1 VLVIGQIISD
11 SNSLDPAQAF
21 EFGSVWADAQ
31 VYDTLVDFSRGFT
44 RAVPRLALSWTVS
57 SDGKTYTFRLR
68 TGAKFHSGAT
78 VDARAIEFSIRR
90 VFRLNLTPAFIVTDF
105 IKNPTDVVAVG
116 NDQVRVT
123 FNQSMP
129 EILMASVMA
138 NPVTS
143 VVDPALVQRN
153 ATATDP
159 MANAWVSDHDAGSGP
174 FRLIGWSR
182 NLKIE
187 LQAFEELGIVSGY
200 FRGRVDDVLMRVT
213 DMFMAFPRLIL
224 AMAIAAAL
232 KPTLENVVIAIS
244 LAAWPA
250 YARLARSVTL
260 GIREENYI
268 EAARSLG
275 ASHWRILGRHV
286 LPGATSP
293 AVIQVSLD
301 MGGILLTAAGL
312 GFIGFG
318 AQPPTPE
325 WGLMISE
332 GRNYITAQW
341 WVSTFPGL
349 AISLVVLGFNLL
361 GDGIRD
367 VLDPRMRG
375 MRH

>member
-1 VLVIGQIISD
+1 MAGLLIIGLLIVLAFFAPV
-11 SNSLDPAQAF
+11 LAPYDPLTTNTAF
-21 EFGSVWADAQ
+21 RLHAPSGEHAFGTDQ
-31 VYDTLVDFSRGFT
+31 LGRDIFSRVLYGARISLRIAILT
-44 RAVPRLALSWTVS
+44 AVIALAI
-57 SDGKTYTFRLR
+57 
-68 TGAKFHSGAT
+68 GA
-78 VDARAIEFSIRR
+78 
-90 VFRLNLTPAFIVTDF
+90 P
-105 IKNPTDVVAVG
+105 
-116 NDQVRVT
+116 
-123 FNQSMP
+123 
-129 EILMASVMA
+129 
-138 NPVTS
+138 
-143 VVDPALVQRN
+143 
-153 ATATDP
+153 
-159 MANAWVSDHDAGSGP
+159 
-174 FRLIGWSR
+174 
-182 NLKIE
+182 
-187 LQAFEELGIVSGY
+187 LGIVSGY
-200 FRGRVDDVLMRVT
+200 FRGYVDDLLMRVT

-268 EAARSLG
+268 EAARALG
-275 ASHWRILGRHV
+275 ASVRRLLARHV
-286 LPGATSP
+286 LPGVVSP
-293 AVIQVSLD
+293 MVIQVSLD

-325 WGLMISE
+325 WGLMISQ

-375 MRH
+375 MR

>member
-1 VLVIGQIISD
+1 MASSIPRSVTSSEGSREWTRSWRLAWRTLRNPLSLAGLLIIGLLILLAFIAPALAPYDPLKTNTAFRLQAPSREHTFGTDQLGRDIFSRVLYGARISLRIAILTAVIALVIG
-11 SNSLDPAQAF
+11 
-21 EFGSVWADAQ
+21 
-31 VYDTLVDFSRGFT
+31 
-44 RAVPRLALSWTVS
+44 
-57 SDGKTYTFRLR
+57 
-68 TGAKFHSGAT
+68 
-78 VDARAIEFSIRR
+78 
-90 VFRLNLTPAFIVTDF
+90 
-105 IKNPTDVVAVG
+105 
-116 NDQVRVT
+116 
-123 FNQSMP
+123 
-129 EILMASVMA
+129 
-138 NPVTS
+138 
-143 VVDPALVQRN
+143 
-153 ATATDP
+153 
-159 MANAWVSDHDAGSGP
+159 GP
-174 FRLIGWSR
+174 
-182 NLKIE
+182 
-187 LQAFEELGIVSGY
+187 LGIVSGY
-200 FRGRVDDVLMRVT
+200 FRGRVDDLLMRVT

-268 EAARSLG
+268 EAARGLG
-275 ASHWRILGRHV
+275 ASPWRILGRHV
-286 LPGATSP
+286 LPGVISP
-293 AVIQVSLD
+293 VVIQVSLD

-375 MRH
+375 TRH